1 MANCDRGFVS
11 ARRRTTPPLT
21 LASGQSSPTPT
32 FSHDDAVVNQIVG
45 VFFTLMYSMF
55 HIKCLFL
62 CCNLELGIRICVW
75 FHSALQA
82 RITAKLC
89 LGLLLDAKGMTYK
102 SSVKCLAVY
111 GRHCMFILFQVDMP
125 FSEWGPCCSLY
136 QSCDLSDTLLFTLNL
151 TFFSWSI
158 FSTNFLMLLVFLFPS
173 CKTLQDKLYSP
184 DLVLN
189 FWHDWHQVA
198 IGDQLTSNL
207 AVNLESRSYWCFP
220 CPFHFFLL
228 LQFTACLFQNR
239 LIAGSTEWLESFNAE
254 GVEWE
259 QINSWLALP
268 TLLHLFS

>member
-1 MANCDRGFVS
+1 MLHTKR
-11 ARRRTTPPLT
+11 
-21 LASGQSSPTPT
+21 
-32 FSHDDAVVNQIVG
+32 I
-45 VFFTLMYSMF
+45 
-55 HIKCLFL
+55 FL
-62 CCNLELGIRICVW
+62 CCNLELGIRICAW

-125 FSEWGPCCSLY
+125 FPSEDHAVLWSVRYSALYSQSHFFFLDPFLPLTSL
-136 QSCDLSDTLLFTLNL
+136 C
-151 TFFSWSI
+151 FF
-158 FSTNFLMLLVFLFPS
+158 FFLFPS

-189 FWHDWHQVA
+189 FWHDWHQMA

-220 CPFHFFLL
+220 FPFHFFLL

-239 LIAGSTEWLESFNAE
+239 LIAGSTEWLEPFNAE

-268 TLLHLFS
+268 TLLRSFFVIML